1 MKTKKKRKK
10 IDSRTV
16 NKIKRALLGASVL
29 QHLTFLILS
38 LMIVDRFWTLKFFVF
53 LVTTNFRICTW
64 KDEMSMHEFIMM
76 WNKVLRACKM
86 HIYVNSL
93 GLGGKLLLTRIYGKR
108 ISWDTGTSFTACCLE
123 VLYRLMLQNCNF
135 YLKHLTYL
143 AFC

>member
-1 MKTKKKRKK
+1 M
-10 IDSRTV
+10 V
-16 NKIKRALLGASVL
+16 NTIKRALLGASGL

-38 LMIVDRFWTLKFFVF
+38 LMIVDRFWTLLTFFSS
-53 LVTTNFRICTW
+53 VTMNFRICTW
-64 KDEMSMHEFIMM
+64 KDEMSMHAFIRM
-76 WNKVLRACKM
+76 WKKVLWACKI
-86 HIYVNSL
+86 HILVNSL
-93 GLGGKLLLTRIYGKR
+93 GLGGKLLLTRIYGKS